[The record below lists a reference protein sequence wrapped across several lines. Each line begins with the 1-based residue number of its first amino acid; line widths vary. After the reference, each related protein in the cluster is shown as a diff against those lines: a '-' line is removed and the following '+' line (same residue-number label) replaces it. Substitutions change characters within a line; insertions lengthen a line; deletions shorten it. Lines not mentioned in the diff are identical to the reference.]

1 MFRRLSCPGLDNG
14 KVVTMEVNLQARP
27 VVTPCGSG
35 SDGSEEF
42 LPLYG
47 TEWKALVGL
56 PVAPEPGSFEVGTK
70 A

>member
-1 MFRRLSCPGLDNG
+1 M
-14 KVVTMEVNLQARP
+14 
-27 VVTPCGSG
+27 VTPCASG
-35 SDGSEEF
+35 SDDSEEF

-47 TEWKALVGL
+47 TEWKALVRL